1 VLSEVEVQALRDDVV
16 RALHDWDE
24 PHGFLLPTE
33 PDPLEREL
41 CRERL
46 RVARDVLNRV
56 LAGFEPSGA

>member
-1 VLSEVEVQALRDDVV
+1 MSAAEVMALRDDVV
-16 RALHDWDE
+16 RALHDWAE
-24 PHGFLLPTE
+24 PDGFLLPTE

-56 LAGFEPSGA
+56 LSGVP

>member
-1 VLSEVEVQALRDDVV
+1 MSEAEVMALRDDVV
-16 RALHDWDE
+16 RALHDWQE
-24 PHGFLLPTE
+24 PDGFLLPTE

-56 LAGFEPSGA
+56 LTGVP